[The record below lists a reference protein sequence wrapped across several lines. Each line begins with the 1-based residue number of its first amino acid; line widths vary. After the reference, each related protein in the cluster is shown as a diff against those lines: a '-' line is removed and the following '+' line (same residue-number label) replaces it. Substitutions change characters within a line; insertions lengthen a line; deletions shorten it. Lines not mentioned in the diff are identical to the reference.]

1 MLSDL
6 VIVINNILL
15 RKNEQCGIEQSC
27 VPAGVPVEVRVC
39 AH

>member
-6 VIVINNILL
+6 VIVINNIL

-39 AH
+39 AR